1 MNNKSNG
8 YGISW
13 KKSTGEKHYEGWWK
27 NGKPHGFGKG
37 YHKNCENHP
46 NPLHIGQWETG
57 LPNKNGAI
65 YHKNG
70 KLSVRGNFNNFTLD
84 TNSHFIE
91 YKETG
96 LILELNLEDKN
107 SHELIEE
114 SAAEDGF
121 EVDDDAD
128 ADGDEDDE
136 DLDDD
141 ENDIDDDED
150 GVLMTELETT
160 ANDEDTEQN

>member
-1 MNNKSNG
+1 MNKKSNG

-107 SHELIEE
+107 LHELIEE
-114 SAAEDGF
+114 SAAEDGV